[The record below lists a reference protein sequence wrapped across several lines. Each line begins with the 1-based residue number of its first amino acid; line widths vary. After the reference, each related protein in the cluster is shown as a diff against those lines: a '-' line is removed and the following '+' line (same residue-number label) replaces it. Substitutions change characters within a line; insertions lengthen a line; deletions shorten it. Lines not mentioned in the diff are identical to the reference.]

1 MIVSFRILITRD
13 CSFDCTYCCNIF
25 PEITK
30 EIKSLTLHDIV
41 CEINNMSSIKNIM
54 ITGGEPFLNRA
65 TFVSMSDLIHTI
77 AWGRNVHFYIYTNGA
92 STNIVQMLK
101 ELKDSTFG
109 FSVRGI
115 NISYHSEYSESFPSR
130 TKIAA
135 INDVYP
141 VTLRVEKSCLEL
153 PAPNPSPPSK
163 YMMTNYPNMP
173 GHTIFSS
180 FSQMEQFGFIKDYR
194 VFELN
199 DCKRDNEII
208 YEIKQ

>member
-1 MIVSFRILITRD
+1 
-13 CSFDCTYCCNIF
+13 
-25 PEITK
+25 
-30 EIKSLTLHDIV
+30 
-41 CEINNMSSIKNIM
+41 MSSIKNIM

-65 TFVSMSDLIHTI
+65 TFVSMLDLIHTI

-101 ELKDSTFG
+101 QLKDSTFG

-115 NISYHSEYSESFPSR
+115 NISYHSEYSEAFPSR

-141 VTLRVEKSCLEL
+141 VTLRVDKSCLEL
-153 PAPNPSPPSK
+153 PAPHFYN
-163 YMMTNYPNMP
+163 
-173 GHTIFSS
+173 HTVGSLFNQLSVN
-180 FSQMEQFGFIKDYR
+180 GYIKDYR